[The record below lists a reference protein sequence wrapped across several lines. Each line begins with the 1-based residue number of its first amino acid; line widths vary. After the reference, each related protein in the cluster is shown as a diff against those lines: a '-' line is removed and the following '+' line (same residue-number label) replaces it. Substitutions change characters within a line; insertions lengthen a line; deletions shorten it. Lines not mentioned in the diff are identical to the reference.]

1 MSKKKKGP
9 GQPKKPEGE
18 KYWYVSFRAHPNDI
32 KKHGGKTKKEST
44 AAARAVA
51 KAAVEA
57 EIKNNSN

>member
-9 GQPKKPEGE
+9 GRTPKPKAE
-18 KYWYVSFRAHPNDI
+18 KFWYVSFRAHPDDI
-32 KKHGGKTKKEST
+32 KKHGGKTKKQST

-57 EIKNNSN
+57 EIKNNCK